1 MILKLILK
9 KSEAIKVLFLF
20 FIQLKVNVSLFI
32 NCTKIRNILST
43 VGSDLVPWVIS
54 SANTEMLYDLY
65 CTEVLCQ
72 KLIAGMGFN
81 IFCIG
86 FYSIVGFIIL
96 DLCKCALLS
105 GSFNFVRQTCFIF

>member
-1 MILKLILK
+1 MQFKVQVALIT
-9 KSEAIKVLFLF
+9 S
-20 FIQLKVNVSLFI
+20 
-32 NCTKIRNILST
+32 CTKNTNIFST

-72 KLIAGMGFN
+72 KLITGMGFN

-86 FYSIVGFIIL
+86 FYSTVGFIIL